1 MPNNETTI
9 TSCIQEDPTKQRLTT
24 LFIDKG
30 AMSIAE
36 IAKEISLS
44 VPTVTKILRELK
56 KDNLV
61 IPIEKSQETGTW
73 NATLYNLNPE
83 TGYFMG
89 VDIKHNRIII
99 TLTDFLAKVIK
110 TETYLEFKLW
120 ENPDALEHV
129 YNHLDDFLSNLP
141 IPRNKILS
149 IGMSIPGRIN
159 SLKGIS
165 YSFFYN
171 EELPLAQE
179 IEQKYKIPVMIDND
193 TRCMGYGEY
202 MLGTGKGRKNV
213 VYANIS
219 WGIGVAIIINKQIY
233 YGKSGFSGEY
243 GHISVFDNEI
253 LCFCGKKGCLETEA
267 SGSAIHRKFLE
278 EYKNGR
284 GSILRKQF
292 PDPDKIALNDIL
304 EAAKKED
311 ILAIDLIQNTGRTLG
326 KYLAGLLNL
335 FNPDVLVLGGTVGR
349 MGDYITYA
357 IKSSLMK
364 YSLNYVNNDTEILC
378 AQLDDMST
386 SLGAC
391 LLSRS
396 KLLGL
401 IEFSEN

>member
-1 MPNNETTI
+1 MPTKELSISTYLQN
-9 TSCIQEDPTKQRLTT
+9 DPTKQRLIT

-30 AMSIAE
+30 ALPIAE
-36 IAKEISLS
+36 IAKEIGLS

-56 KDNLV
+56 KDGLV
-61 IPIEKSQETGTW
+61 TPIEKSKETGTW
-73 NATLYNLNPE
+73 NATLYNLNSE
-83 TGYFMG
+83 MGYFMG
-89 VDIKHNRIII
+89 VDLKHNRVII
-99 TLTDFLAKVIK
+99 TLTDFLANTIK
-110 TETYLEFKLW
+110 TETYPDFKLW
-120 ENPDALEHV
+120 ENPEALNQI
-129 YNHLDDFLSNLP
+129 YDLMNNFLNDLP
-141 IPRNKILS
+141 IPKNKILS

-171 EELPLAQE
+171 ENLPLAHE
-179 IEQKYKIPVMIDND
+179 IEERFGIPVMIDND

-202 MLGTGKGRKNV
+202 MLGAGRGKKNV

-233 YGKSGFSGEY
+233 YGKSGFCGEY

-278 EYKNGR
+278 EYKKGR
-284 GSILRKQF
+284 GSILRKSIS
-292 PDPDKIALNDIL
+292 DPDKISLNDIL

-311 ILAIDLIQNTGRTLG
+311 ILAIDLIQNTGRILG
-326 KYLAGLLNL
+326 KHLAGLLNL
-335 FNPDVLVLGGTVGR
+335 FNPHVLVLGGTVGR

-364 YSLNYVNNDTEILC
+364 YSLNYVNNDTEIFS
-378 AQLDDMST
+378 AELDDMST

-391 LLSRS
+391 LLCRS

-401 IEFSEN
+401 IQLEDE

>member
-1 MPNNETTI
+1 MPDKTTN
-9 TSCIQEDPTKQRLTT
+9 TVWNLQQDPTKQRLVT
-24 LFIDKG
+24 LLIDKG
-30 AMSIAE
+30 PMSIAE
-36 IAKEISLS
+36 IAKEVALS

-56 KDNLV
+56 QDELV
-61 IPIEKSQETGTW
+61 IPLEKSQESGTW
-73 NATLYNLNPE
+73 NATLYNLNPQI
-83 TGYFMG
+83 GYFIG

-99 TLTDFLAKVIK
+99 TLTDFLAKIVK
-110 TETYLEFKLW
+110 TETYLNFELW
-120 ENPDALEHV
+120 ENTNALNEL
-129 YNHLDDFLSNLP
+129 YDYLEGFLSTLP
-141 IPRNKILS
+141 VDRTKVLA
-149 IGMSIPGRIN
+149 IGMSIPGRID

-165 YSFFYN
+165 YNFFYK
-171 EELPLAQE
+171 EELPLAKE
-179 IEQKYKIPVMIDND
+179 IEDKFGIPVMLDND

-202 MLGTGKGRKNV
+202 MLGTGKGKKNV
-213 VYANIS
+213 IYANIS

-243 GHISVFDNEI
+243 GHISVFDNEV
-253 LCFCGKKGCLETEA
+253 LCCCGKKGCLETEA
-267 SGSAIHRKFLE
+267 SGLAIHRKFIE

-292 PDPDKIALNDIL
+292 PDPEKITLNDIL
-304 EAAKKED
+304 DAAKKED
-311 ILAIDLIQNTGRTLG
+311 ILAIDLIQNTGRILG

-364 YSLNYVNNDTEILC
+364 YSLNYVNNDTEIRS
-378 AQLDDMST
+378 AQLDDMAT

-396 KLLGL
+396 KMLGL
-401 IEFSEN
+401 IDLSDN